1 MTRTGPARAFYSRWA
16 GPYDLLASH
25 APGVGRV
32 RAAAVDA
39 LDPSPGDTVLELGC
53 GTGANFPALREA
65 VGPEGTVVGVDLTAG
80 MLSRARARID
90 REGWTNVHAVR
101 GDASQPPVATADAVF
116 ASFLVGML
124 ADPDAAVGTWLDCLE
139 PHGRIALL
147 DLARSTRQLGG
158 ALNPLFRAFVLA
170 SSPRGTRRYHEESPT
185 RVLDRRVAAAH
196 RTLLA
201 SCDATV
207 HATRAL
213 GFVRVSAG
221 RKPMEGERGPEA
233 DGG

>member
-1 MTRTGPARAFYSRWA
+1 MTRTGPAQEFYSRWA
-16 GPYDLLASH
+16 TPYDLLASH
-25 APGVGRV
+25 APGVGRI
-32 RAAAVDA
+32 RGAAVDA

-90 REGWTNVHAVR
+90 REGWANVHVVR
-101 GDASQPPVATADAVF
+101 GDATHPPVARADAVF

-124 ADPDAAVGTWLDCLE
+124 ADPGEAVRTWLDHLR
-139 PHGRIALL
+139 PGGWIALL
-147 DLARSTRQLGG
+147 DLARSTRPVAG

-170 SSPRGTRRYHEESPT
+170 SSPRGTRRYHGESPT

-196 RTLLA
+196 RKILE
-201 SCDATV
+201 SCNATT
-207 HATRAL
+207 HETTAF
-213 GFVRVSAG
+213 GFVRVSSG
-221 RKPMEGERGPEA
+221 RREG
-233 DGG
+233 

>member
-1 MTRTGPARAFYSRWA
+1 MTRTQDFYSRWA
-16 GPYDLLASH
+16 APYDLLATC
-25 APGVGRV
+25 APGVGRI
-32 RAAAVDA
+32 RTAAVDA

-65 VGPEGTVVGVDLTAG
+65 VGPDGTVVGVDLTAG
-80 MLSRARARID
+80 MLRRAQARID

-101 GDASQPPVATADAVF
+101 GDAAHPPVGTVDAVF

-124 ADPDAAVGTWLDCLE
+124 ADPDAAVSTWLDHLRSG
-139 PHGRIALL
+139 GRVALL
-147 DLARSTRQLGG
+147 DLARSTRPVGG

-170 SSPRGTRRYHEESPT
+170 SSPPGTRRSHDESPT

-196 RTLLA
+196 RTLLTA
-201 SCDATV
+201 CDATV
-207 HATRAL
+207 HETRAL

-221 RKPMEGERGPEA
+221 RNPSLAAR
-233 DGG
+233 